1 MTDALI
7 IFFCASLVLALTVF
21 VTPRHLA
28 APLASLSGAL
38 LLAILS
44 PWGLIWLCGLVGLVM
59 GSAYLVGDR
68 AGRKDLATVAVAA
81 AASTSLLWL
90 REIDMIT
97 LIGGAY
103 FTLRNLHVMFDWW
116 MGRYPMP
123 SVTALLHYNLFP
135 PTMVAGPIHR
145 FPNFNREWQRR
156 RASASDMAAGAE
168 RALLGLATAVVLGMW
183 MVNEATALLRETWT
197 TNPGFLLQWALSAS
211 DWIELYLV
219 FSGLSSVSIGLSL
232 MIGIKIEEN
241 FNHPFSAANLVQFW
255 SRWHMTL
262 SLWCRDYVY
271 QPIATATRSP
281 VTGVLAATIVLGL
294 WHETSVYYLL
304 WAIWQAIGI
313 IGSRALAPLYPAL
326 PWGLERLAT
335 PALMLGWLS
344 LSKPVAL
351 EILKLWG

>member
-7 IFFCASLVLALTVF
+7 IFVCASLVLVLTTF

-28 APLASLSGAL
+28 APLASMVGAV

-44 PWGLIWLCGLVGLVM
+44 PWGLIWLCALIGLVSS
-59 GSAYLVGDR
+59 SAALGDR
-68 AGRKDLATVAVAA
+68 IGQKDLATVIVVAS
-81 AASTSLLWL
+81 ASASLLWL
-90 REIDMIT
+90 REIDTIT

-116 MGRYPMP
+116 MGRYRMP
-123 SVTALLHYNLFP
+123 SVTALLQYNLFP

-145 FPNFNREWQRR
+145 YPNFERQWQRR
-156 RASASDMAAGAE
+156 RTSASDMAAGAE
-168 RALLGLATAVVLGMW
+168 RALLGLATAVILGMW
-183 MVNEATALLRETWT
+183 MVNEAAAPLHEAWT
-197 TNPGFLLQWALSAS
+197 TNPGFLLQWTLSAF

-219 FSGLSSVSIGLSL
+219 FSGLSSVAIGLSL
-232 MIGIKIEEN
+232 MIGLRIEEN
-241 FNHPFSAANLVQFW
+241 FNRPFSSANLVEFW

-281 VTGVLAATIVLGL
+281 LTGVLAAMLVLGL
-294 WHETSVYYLL
+294 WHETSAYYVL

-313 IGSRALAPLYPAL
+313 VGSRALAPLYPAL
-326 PWGLERLAT
+326 PKRLERVAT
-335 PALMLGWLS
+335 PLLMLGWLS

-351 EILKLWG
+351 GVLNVWG